1 MVKFNLEEELKYF
14 TPFTVYMEYILLHYN
29 NFLKTHLKNKNISTK
44 EFLYL
49 YNIFYPKQVSQKEL
63 AERMFVSEANI
74 TKIIKKLEKKGYVER
89 KKMKTTKAVIY

>member
-29 NFLKTHLKNKNISTK
+29 NFLKTHLKNKNITPK

-49 YNIFYPKQVSQKEL
+49 YNIFYQIS
-63 AERMFVSEANI
+63 
-74 TKIIKKLEKKGYVER
+74 
-89 KKMKTTKAVIY
+89 